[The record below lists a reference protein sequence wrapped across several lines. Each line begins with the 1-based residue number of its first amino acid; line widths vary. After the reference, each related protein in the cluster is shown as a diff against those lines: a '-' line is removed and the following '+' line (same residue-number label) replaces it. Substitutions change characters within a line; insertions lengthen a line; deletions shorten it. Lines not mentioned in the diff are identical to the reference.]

1 VQNWPAARGAMYA
14 LSPDELERRNPNL
27 VRGDIYAGSCELGQN
42 YLWRPLPRYGSHATP
57 VKQLFMCGAAT
68 FPGPGLNAAS
78 GRIVARQLL
87 KSGRP
92 WSR

>member
-1 VQNWPAARGAMYA
+1 M
-14 LSPDELERRNPNL
+14 
-27 VRGDIYAGSCELGQN
+27 
-42 YLWRPLPRYGSHATP
+42 P